1 VHHPTLTTTMKPYH
15 FKTLRARLTALLISP
30 VVLILL
36 AAGISAFFYARDVL
50 LDQWNQG
57 IMLKLEQ
64 ATHEIDTRLAKPL
77 ELMKMF
83 SQSGAARPDVSL
95 LEAIVRELETLP
107 GVVRTNMKW
116 HFAATGRPDQEGRYT
131 TMGQGRF
138 MRFHRGAFTKISPP
152 TVDKVIDEQ
161 TVSITMV
168 LMDAYDTPVG
178 NLEIVLKFDYL
189 VADITANVWW
199 QNAVACIAD
208 RASGKIILASGL
220 MQGREQL
227 GETGDPMEDQLRG
240 LIDREPA
247 GTILGPGVPP
257 ERVAGFHRLEIFPWS
272 LVVFANGKTILAPII
287 NFRNGFIIGAAVLV
301 LVVYGIIR
309 LNVDRMSETVRGLS
323 QQAEML
329 AAGDYGDKIPVQ
341 SHDEIGRL
349 AHSFNTMVD
358 GLKERDAIRN
368 TFGLYVDPEFARALL
383 NQPEAGRLG
392 GRRQEVAILM
402 ADIRGFTPMA
412 ERLSPEETIDVL
424 NRYFSAIIPLV
435 QKHGG
440 IIVDFVG
447 DAILV
452 FFEPMD
458 DSLAATAQRCVRCAF
473 DMHATMGH
481 LNRQMESL
489 DLPTL
494 NMGIGI
500 NSGPVVV
507 GNIGSEERKKYGI
520 VGAAVNTT
528 QRIQG
533 QSDAGGV
540 MVSEAVYGMVTSQ
553 VGVARTF
560 STSLKGVPS
569 PIRLYAIEP
578 DEGKHITAQ
587 KD

>member
-1 VHHPTLTTTMKPYH
+1 MKPYY

-50 LDQWNQG
+50 LDQWNQR

-77 ELMKMF
+77 ELMEMF

-107 GVVRTNMKW
+107 GVVRTNMQW
-116 HFAATGRPDQEGRYT
+116 HFTATGRQDQEGRYT
-131 TMGQGRF
+131 AMGRGRF

-227 GETGDPMEDQLRG
+227 GETGDPMEDKLRG

-402 ADIRGFTPMA
+402 ADISGFTPMA

-473 DMHATMGH
+473 DMHAAMGH

-533 QSDAGGV
+533 QSDAGEV

-569 PIRLYAIEP
+569 PIQLYAIEP
-578 DEGKHITAQ
+578 DEGKHITAR

>member
-1 VHHPTLTTTMKPYH
+1 M
-15 FKTLRARLTALLISP
+15 
-30 VVLILL
+30 
-36 AAGISAFFYARDVL
+36 
-50 LDQWNQG
+50 
-57 IMLKLEQ
+57 
-64 ATHEIDTRLAKPL
+64 
-77 ELMKMF
+77 
-83 SQSGAARPDVSL
+83 
-95 LEAIVRELETLP
+95 
-107 GVVRTNMKW
+107 
-116 HFAATGRPDQEGRYT
+116 GR
-131 TMGQGRF
+131 GRF

-227 GETGDPMEDQLRG
+227 GETGDPMEDKLRG

-402 ADIRGFTPMA
+402 ADISGFTPMA

-473 DMHATMGH
+473 DMHAAMGH

-494 NMGIGI
+494 NMGIGV

-533 QSDAGGV
+533 QSDAGEV

-569 PIRLYAIEP
+569 PIQLYAIEP

>member
-1 VHHPTLTTTMKPYH
+1 MKPYY

-50 LDQWNQG
+50 LDQWNQR

-77 ELMKMF
+77 ELMEMF

-107 GVVRTNMKW
+107 GVVRTNMQW
-116 HFAATGRPDQEGRYT
+116 HFTATGRQDQEGRYT
-131 TMGQGRF
+131 AMGRGRF

-227 GETGDPMEDQLRG
+227 GETGDPMEDKLRG

-329 AAGDYGDKIPVQ
+329 AGGDYGDKIPVQ

-402 ADIRGFTPMA
+402 ADISGFTPMA

-473 DMHATMGH
+473 DMHAAMGH

-533 QSDAGGV
+533 QSDAGEV

-569 PIRLYAIEP
+569 PIQLYAIEP
-578 DEGKHITAQ
+578 GEGKHITAR

>member
-1 VHHPTLTTTMKPYH
+1 MKPYY

-77 ELMKMF
+77 ELMEMF

-116 HFAATGRPDQEGRYT
+116 HFSATGRQDQEGRYT
-131 TMGQGRF
+131 AMGRGRF

-227 GETGDPMEDQLRG
+227 GETGDPMEDKLRG

-349 AHSFNTMVD
+349 AHSFNTMLD

-533 QSDAGGV
+533 QSDAGEV
-540 MVSEAVYGMVTSQ
+540 MVSEAVYGMITSQ

-569 PIRLYAIEP
+569 PVQLYVIEP
-578 DEGKHITAQ
+578 GEGKHITAQ

>member
-1 VHHPTLTTTMKPYH
+1 MKPYY

-77 ELMKMF
+77 ELMEMF

-116 HFAATGRPDQEGRYT
+116 HFSATGRQDQEGRYT
-131 TMGQGRF
+131 AMGRGRF

-227 GETGDPMEDQLRG
+227 GETGDPMEDKLRG

-533 QSDAGGV
+533 QSDAGEV
-540 MVSEAVYGMVTSQ
+540 MVSEAVYGMITSQ

-569 PIRLYAIEP
+569 PVQLYVIEP
-578 DEGKHITAQ
+578 GEGKHITAQ